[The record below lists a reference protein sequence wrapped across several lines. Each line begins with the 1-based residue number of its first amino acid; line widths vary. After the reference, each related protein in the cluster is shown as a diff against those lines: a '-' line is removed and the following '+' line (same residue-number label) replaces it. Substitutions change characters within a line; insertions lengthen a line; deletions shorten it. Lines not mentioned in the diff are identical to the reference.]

1 MEKYQIIKI
10 LSNNV
15 VLVEKQNKDYI
26 LVGKGIGFGKKKG
39 QLISNTQAIENTFIS
54 LEAVDSGEFND
65 MISNV
70 DPKIIELT
78 QKIVSMISNE
88 TNKQLNPHFHLGL
101 IDHIN
106 FAIKRLKEGIEI
118 VNPFLSETKLL
129 YPMEYDL
136 AKRSVKILK
145 ENLNID
151 IPEAEIGF
159 IAFHIYGANNN
170 KSKNDALESS
180 KIINK
185 IIHFIKIKLN
195 LNLDENSLDYIRF
208 ITHLKGVLDRSKKN
222 KNIKN
227 IFLKQLK
234 KDITYEYKIAYD
246 MSEII
251 KKDLNI
257 KITEDEI
264 GFIAIHLYKLN
275 NS

>member
-1 MEKYQIIKI
+1 MEKYQILKI

-15 VLVEKQNKDYI
+15 VLVEKHSKDYI

-39 QLISNTQAIENTFIS
+39 QSINNTQAIENAFIS
-54 LEAVDSGEFND
+54 LEAVDSGELND
-65 MISNV
+65 IISNV

-78 QKIVSMISNE
+78 QKIVSMVANE
-88 TNKQLNPHFHLGL
+88 TNKELNPHFHLGL

-136 AKRSVKILK
+136 AKRSVKLLK

-159 IAFHIYGANNN
+159 IAFHIYGANN
-170 KSKNDALESS
+170 KSKNDALENS

-185 IIHFIKIKLN
+185 IIHFVEIKLN
-195 LNLDENSLDYIRF
+195 LNLDENSLDYTRF
-208 ITHLKGVLDRSKKN
+208 VTHLRGILDRSKK
-222 KNIKN
+222 KYIEN
-227 IFLKQLK
+227 IFLKQIK
-234 KDITYEYKIAYD
+234 KDIIYEYKIAYD
-246 MSEII
+246 ISEII